1 MEMKGPLRFA
11 FYCVAFVIATMDG
24 ICHSSMF
31 LDKLCQGD
39 L

>member
-1 MEMKGPLRFA
+1 MKGPLLFA
-11 FYCVAFVIATMDG
+11 FYCAAFVISTIG
-24 ICHSSMF
+24 GLCHSSMF